1 MRSVWSPACWVI
13 ALSLWS
19 GLIPPACGQGAPAV
33 FPRSAAAPAP
43 VDIPRQLTLAHAE
56 QFLLQHNLA
65 VIAARYGVDNARAQ
79 LLIAAV
85 RPNPTLT
92 LGAEAFD
99 LAAPGKH
106 LVSNSTSAA
115 NRVYTVRLDQV
126 LERGNK
132 RGLRTEAASLQVQ
145 AAEAQVLDTVR
156 TQLLQLRQA
165 FYNAVLARENVRV
178 ASQNL
183 DLTND
188 TERLI
193 RVRVTAGDAPEWDL
207 IKFQASK
214 VQFQRDLAAAS
225 LAYQQAVRDVLT
237 LLGAPSAAVGGT
249 ATISSATGS
258 ALLAEAPLDVVGELR
273 LAPVTIST
281 SLAELRQTA
290 LAQRPDVMAAQKA
303 VDAAQSNLELAR
315 AQRHRDLDVALEYQ
329 RNGADNTIGATVSFP
344 LFLSHKFEGQIN
356 QGLAQVQQAN
366 VQLDQARLQAI
377 TDVDKAYQAYQ
388 MNRQILQVYTTEALA
403 KAEESL
409 HIAEVSYQ
417 RGATS
422 LLELQEAQ
430 RTLNQ
435 TRLAANQAYF
445 DYRLSLYQLEQATG
459 GGWTTPQ

>member
-19 GLIPPACGQGAPAV
+19 GLISPACGQGEPAV
-33 FPRSAAAPAP
+33 FPRSAAVPAP
-43 VDIPRQLTLAHAE
+43 VDIPRQLTLEHAE
-56 QFLLQHNLA
+56 QFLLQHNLS

-214 VQFQRDLAAAS
+214 VQFQRDLVVP
-225 LAYQQAVRDVLT
+225 QFEF
-237 LLGAPSAAVGGT
+237 
-249 ATISSATGS
+249 S
-258 ALLAEAPLDVVGELR
+258 ALRFLYGLR
-273 LAPVTIST
+273 FVST
-281 SLAELRQTA
+281 CCASACST
-290 LAQRPDVMAAQKA
+290 RP
-303 VDAAQSNLELAR
+303 
-315 AQRHRDLDVALEYQ
+315 
-329 RNGADNTIGATVSFP
+329 
-344 LFLSHKFEGQIN
+344 
-356 QGLAQVQQAN
+356 
-366 VQLDQARLQAI
+366 
-377 TDVDKAYQAYQ
+377 
-388 MNRQILQVYTTEALA
+388 
-403 KAEESL
+403 
-409 HIAEVSYQ
+409 
-417 RGATS
+417 
-422 LLELQEAQ
+422 
-430 RTLNQ
+430 
-435 TRLAANQAYF
+435 
-445 DYRLSLYQLEQATG
+445 
-459 GGWTTPQ
+459 